1 MNINYF
7 NSKVIFTKNIQYEL
21 SEILKNSNKKKF
33 IILDKNT
40 KKYCLPIL
48 NLKIDFQIIEIPEGE
63 KNKNLKTCLQIW
75 NFLFENNAER
85 NSLLINLGGGLI
97 CDIGGFA
104 ASTFKRGIE
113 FINIPTTLLSQVDAS
128 VGGKVGINYRN
139 AKNEIGLFM
148 SAKYILID
156 TKFLLTLDK
165 RNIFSGFAEMIKH
178 SLISNIENFNNLI
191 EENIFKLIYE
201 ENENFLDFVYKSV
214 KIKNFFASK
223 DPFEKKGFR
232 KILNFGHTIG
242 HSIESLSMQ
251 KNRCLLHGEALMI
264 GMICELYISHIELNF
279 PKKILNKIVSFYLK
293 NYKKYIIQESDFKN
307 VFELMQNDKKKI
319 NNKIYFPLL
328 DNIGKIKIE
337 NILEKEKIIRALRF
351 YENI

>member
-1 MNINYF
+1 MYINYF

-21 SEILKNSNKKKF
+21 SEILKKKKKKIF
-33 IILDKNT
+33 IIIDKNT

-48 NLKIDFQIIEIPEGE
+48 DLKIDFQIIEIPEGE

-75 NFLFENNAER
+75 DFLFENNAER

-113 FINIPTTLLSQVDAS
+113 FINIPTSLLSQVDAS

-148 SAKYILID
+148 SATYILID

-178 SLISNIENFNNLI
+178 SLISDIEDFNNLI
-191 EENIFKLIYE
+191 EENILKLIYKK
-201 ENENFLDFVYKSV
+201 NKNFLDFVYKSV
-214 KIKNFFASK
+214 KIKNFFVSK

-232 KILNFGHTIG
+232 KVLNFGHTIG
-242 HSIESLSMQ
+242 HSIESFSLKKS
-251 KNRCLLHGEALMI
+251 KNLLHGEALMI

-279 PKKILNKIVSFYLK
+279 PKKILDKLISFYLK
-293 NYKKYIIQESDFKN
+293 NYEKYIIEESDIKN
-307 VFELMQNDKKKI
+307 ILYLMQKDKKKI

-328 DNIGKIKIE
+328 NYIGKIKIE
-337 NILEKEKIIRALRF
+337 NILEKEKIIKSLQF
-351 YENI
+351 YKNI